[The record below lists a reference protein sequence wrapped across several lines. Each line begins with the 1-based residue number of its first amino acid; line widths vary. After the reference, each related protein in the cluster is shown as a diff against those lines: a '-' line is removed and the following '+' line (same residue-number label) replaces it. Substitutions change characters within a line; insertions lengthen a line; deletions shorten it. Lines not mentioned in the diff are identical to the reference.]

1 MFGSLEGETA
11 ISIGVLRESF
21 GTTFLKGKK
30 CEKIN
35 VDEKHQEKDKPNR
48 RRSLSLPPSFPF
60 LA

>member
-1 MFGSLEGETA
+1 MFGSLEGESA
-11 ISIGVLRESF
+11 ISIGVLGESF

-35 VDEKHQEKDKPNR
+35 DEKHQEKDQPNR